1 MTTLPSNNPLP
12 DQPLVATPGKRM
24 SAENRR
30 RQIAR
35 VAMRLFAQKG
45 FTGTTTK
52 EIAGQAGISEAIIFR
67 HFATKQE
74 LYAAILDEKSIEN
87 EEDAFWSIMRD
98 LASRKDDRAFFQTLA
113 QRIIERHRQDNTFMR
128 LMLFSGLEGHELSEM
143 FFETHVQEVYSF
155 LCGYIRQRIEDGD
168 FQAVDP
174 LLAARSFMGMAIHQS
189 LTEQLFERKTAE
201 RPDSRQLA
209 EGFTNLFLNGITT
222 PSPAAQVRSRKK
234 IQVELKG

>member
-1 MTTLPSNNPLP
+1 MTTLPSNSSLP
-12 DQPLVATPGKRM
+12 DQPLVPAPGKRM

-87 EEDAFWSIMRD
+87 EQDAFWLIMRD
-98 LASRKDDRAFFQTLA
+98 LASRKDDQAFFQTLA
-113 QRIIERHRQDNTFMR
+113 QRILDRHRQDNTFMR

-143 FFETHVQEVYSF
+143 FFSTHVQEVYSF
-155 LCGYIRQRIEDGD
+155 LCGYIQQRIEEGA

-174 LLAARSFMGMAIHQS
+174 LLAARAFMGMAIHQS
-189 LTEQLFERKTAE
+189 LTEQLFERNTAD
-201 RPDSRQLA
+201 RPESHHLA
-209 EGFTNLFLNGITT
+209 EGFTKLFLNGIAT
-222 PSPAAQVRSRKK
+222 PATQVRNRKK
-234 IQVELKG
+234 IQVETKG